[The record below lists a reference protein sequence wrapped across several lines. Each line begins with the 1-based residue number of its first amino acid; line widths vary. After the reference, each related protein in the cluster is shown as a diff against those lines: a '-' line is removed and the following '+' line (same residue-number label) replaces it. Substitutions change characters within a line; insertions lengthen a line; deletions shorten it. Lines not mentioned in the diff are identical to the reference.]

1 MNMKTLSTGSC
12 GNCYVLEE
20 NGKLFLLDLGISL
33 QDIKKG
39 IKYRVS
45 DIVASFVSHVHL

>member
-1 MNMKTLSTGSC
+1 MNMSVLSSGSS

-20 NGKLFLLDLGISL
+20 NGKLVLLDLGISL
-33 QDIKKG
+33 PDIKKG

-45 DIVASFVSHVHL
+45 DISMSFVSHAHL